1 MNMQELL
8 TYVEELTFKTSMFGY
23 DKDEVDIQLDK
34 ICDEAEAIILAK
46 EKEIE
51 ELKKESKTALGIAA
65 AATGKTMEELEKDTK
80 EDIVDAEE
88 DKEEQVQKQKLQKN
102 LHQKQLIKQQIH
114 QRQ

>member
-1 MNMQELL
+1 MILNNSGIVHCATRTRGREETAMNMQELL

-51 ELKKESKTALGIAA
+51 ELKKESMFIIAFF
-65 AATGKTMEELEKDTK
+65 
-80 EDIVDAEE
+80 IFN
-88 DKEEQVQKQKLQKN
+88 QF
-102 LHQKQLIKQQIH
+102 
-114 QRQ
+114 

>member
-51 ELKKESKTALGIAA
+51 DRKSTRLNSSHNVASRMPSSA
-65 AATGKTMEELEKDTK
+65 
-80 EDIVDAEE
+80 
-88 DKEEQVQKQKLQKN
+88 
-102 LHQKQLIKQQIH
+102 
-114 QRQ
+114 

>member
-1 MNMQELL
+1 MILNNSGIVHCATRTRGREETAMNMQELL

-51 ELKKESKTALGIAA
+51 ELKKENKAL
-65 AATGKTMEELEKDTK
+65 KQRLMQLLDLVKDK
-80 EDIVDAEE
+80 YD
-88 DKEEQVQKQKLQKN
+88 
-102 LHQKQLIKQQIH
+102 
-114 QRQ
+114 

>member
-51 ELKKESKTALGIAA
+51 ELKKE
-65 AATGKTMEELEKDTK
+65 
-80 EDIVDAEE
+80 
-88 DKEEQVQKQKLQKN
+88 
-102 LHQKQLIKQQIH
+102 
-114 QRQ
+114 

>member
-46 EKEIE
+46 EKEISIVVP
-51 ELKKESKTALGIAA
+51 LFIY
-65 AATGKTMEELEKDTK
+65 EKNVTVSLIISTILY
-80 EDIVDAEE
+80 IVSLLFE
-88 DKEEQVQKQKLQKN
+88 
-102 LHQKQLIKQQIH
+102 
-114 QRQ
+114 

>member
-1 MNMQELL
+1 MILNNSGIVHCATRTRGREETAMNMQELL

-51 ELKKESKTALGIAA
+51 ELRARQL
-65 AATGKTMEELEKDTK
+65 L
-80 EDIVDAEE
+80 VLR
-88 DKEEQVQKQKLQKN
+88 QQLQERRWKS
-102 LHQKQLIKQQIH
+102 
-114 QRQ
+114 

>member
-1 MNMQELL
+1 MILNNSGIVHCATRTRGREENAMNMQELL

-51 ELKKESKTALGIAA
+51 EEHERVIDEIIECIILNRVYRRIAHISSA
-65 AATGKTMEELEKDTK
+65 VLTLFRK
-80 EDIVDAEE
+80 
-88 DKEEQVQKQKLQKN
+88 
-102 LHQKQLIKQQIH
+102 
-114 QRQ
+114 

>member
-51 ELKKESKTALGIAA
+51 ELKKESKTARNSSSGNW
-65 AATGKTMEELEKDTK
+65 KDDGRVRK
-80 EDIVDAEE
+80 RY
-88 DKEEQVQKQKLQKN
+88 KG
-102 LHQKQLIKQQIH
+102 
-114 QRQ
+114 RYR